1 MIVSPRKRFFWRGP
15 LIPGSMQCTWKTPP
29 VKPTTMQTIIATNLT
44 FTEADSLVEFMVTW
58 YPPMYPN
65 GDLELFQL
73 RVGMEEIAPGDNE
86 ILNSHSFRRNNIQVR
101 IVTVVA

>member
-1 MIVSPRKRFFWRGP
+1 
-15 LIPGSMQCTWKTPP
+15 
-29 VKPTTMQTIIATNLT
+29 MQTIIATNLT